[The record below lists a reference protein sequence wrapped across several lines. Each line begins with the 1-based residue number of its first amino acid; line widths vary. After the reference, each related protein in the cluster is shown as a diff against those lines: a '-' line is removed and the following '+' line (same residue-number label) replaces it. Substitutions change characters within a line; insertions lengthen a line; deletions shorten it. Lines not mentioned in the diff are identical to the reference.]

1 MRHWMR
7 LAVPLAVVL
16 VVGIASTTLG
26 QTDNFCPSG
35 QAPQFQLGF
44 AVVKSQLGAVVG
56 DPLECE
62 HHDAQGN
69 GYQKTTMGQLVWT
82 KSTNTATFIPADA
95 MGKPETGTPATAG
108 SDGPANPGTLV
119 PRQDGNATAGRDV
132 FRFETFGNEGFWTDA
147 VRLPAGVMAAKV
159 TPLQAMQLGLSVDV
173 DALDAATQQTLAAQ
187 LKADPS
193 GQSSALL
200 NDPAMTAKLF
210 NANAVI
216 GMPAKDSNNDGVI
229 DVTKGDKVGAS
240 CALCHT
246 MTDGSTFSLPNGG
259 SIGHRQ
265 DGLTNH
271 NLNVG
276 TIFATG
282 ANSRALYPVL
292 QLSLE
297 ANGGKTLGR
306 APQGLTENSTEAEV
320 DAYLSNPKFYP
331 VGMFDDTVDGNGDP
345 MHTTPFFRQDLA
357 APFGSEGT
365 IARLDNFSNLVY
377 TALFDQT
384 TLTTPGG
391 RALLHKL
398 GGAAGDEIVDD
409 YVKVLAATG
418 VTGYPYVQADPHP
431 QPGSEDAPLGIRV
444 DNTKLLDMNAY
455 VVSLPAP
462 EGAQVDDMVA
472 ARGRA
477 LFRTAGCTDCH
488 NVDQS
493 KPVPAFIVP
502 MKTIFPGDKPVVL
515 AQRTPPLNAVMDTP
529 GVFFDD
535 KMAVF
540 NASLRGEIR
549 GIALPLLLDL
559 ARKPVFL
566 HDDSVPSLDN
576 LLDPSRGAT
585 VPHPF
590 FLSDPSARA
599 DMIEFLRSL
608 DTHGGK

>member
-1 MRHWMR
+1 MKKFDDRR
-7 LAVPLAVVL
+7 RRDDNGKKGLDLTINRSVAVPVQTRRTKIAKILGLGLAL
-16 VVGIASTTLG
+16 FVVGLASHSFSHAQTT
-26 QTDNFCPSG
+26 PS
-35 QAPQFQLGF
+35 A
-44 AVVKSQLGAVVG
+44 
-56 DPLECE
+56 
-62 HHDAQGN
+62 
-69 GYQKTTMGQLVWT
+69 
-82 KSTNTATFIPADA
+82 
-95 MGKPETGTPATAG
+95 
-108 SDGPANPGTLV
+108 DGPANQGTRVARL
-119 PRQDGNATAGRDV
+119 DGNAKAGRKV

-159 TPLQAMQLGLSVDV
+159 TPLKALQLGLSVDI

-193 GQSSALL
+193 GKNSALL
-200 NDPAMTAKLF
+200 NDPNMTAKLF

-216 GMPAKDSNNDGVI
+216 GMPAKDSNGNGVI

-246 MTDGSTFSLPNGG
+246 MTDGSAFRLPTGG

-271 NLNVG
+271 NLNLG
-276 TIFATG
+276 AIFATA

-292 QLSLE
+292 QLSLK
-297 ANGGKTLGR
+297 ANGGQTLGR
-306 APQGLTENSTEAEV
+306 APKGLTETSTEAEV
-320 DAYLSNPKFYP
+320 DAYLVNPQYYP

-345 MHTTPFFRQDLA
+345 MHITPFFRQDLA

-384 TLTTPGG
+384 DLTTPGG
-391 RALLHKL
+391 RAFLHKL

-409 YVKVLAATG
+409 YVKILAATG
-418 VTGYPYVQADPHP
+418 VTGYPYVKAALDPK
-431 QPGSEDAPLGIRV
+431 PGSEAAPLGLRV

-455 VVSLPAP
+455 VVSLSAP
-462 EGAQVDDMVA
+462 KGAPVDAKAA
-472 ARGRA
+472 ARGRE
-477 LFRTAGCTDCH
+477 LFRTAGCTNCH

-493 KPVPAFIVP
+493 KPVPAFLVP
-502 MKTIFPGDKPVVL
+502 MATIFPGDKPVVL
-515 AQRTPPLNAVMDTP
+515 AQRMPPLNPVLDTP
-529 GVFFDD
+529 KFFFDD

-566 HDDSVPSLDN
+566 HDDSVSSLDN
-576 LLDPSRGAT
+576 LFDPKRGPL

-590 FLSDPSARA
+590 YLADPKQRA
-599 DMIEFLRSL
+599 DMIAFLRGL
-608 DTHGGK
+608 DTRTADGK